1 MIVFIK
7 YSGDFMEII
16 EKVLSDIEHEF
27 LKITKEE
34 INVHPFKIYD
44 LMKIFSNP
52 DVTYIRDT
60 MMIISLLKLSKIMIF
75 DLLDLLK
82 KYYKCKAITKII
94 NNKEFI
100 IVYFKTNFIT
110 DIFKNKTDWMYVDYY
125 FTLKNLSIKN
135 VYLMPSI
142 KYLNNQYEFKLIF
155 EYENKLYYFSDSD
168 YFNLDIDKIYYI
180 DYKYEKRKNGRLIK
194 VDYYLSN
201 KLKEEEITNLIFE
214 DNY

>member
-1 MIVFIK
+1 
-7 YSGDFMEII
+7 MEII
-16 EKVLSDIEHEF
+16 EKVLSNVEHEF

-125 FTLKNLSIKN
+125 FTLKNLAIKN

-180 DYKYEKRKNGRLIK
+180 DYKYEKKKNCRLIK
-194 VDYYLSN
+194 IDYYLSN
-201 KLKEEEITNLIFE
+201 KLKEEEIANLIFE
-214 DNY
+214 DNYW

>member
-1 MIVFIK
+1 
-7 YSGDFMEII
+7 
-16 EKVLSDIEHEF
+16 
-27 LKITKEE
+27 
-34 INVHPFKIYD
+34 
-44 LMKIFSNP
+44 
-52 DVTYIRDT
+52 

-214 DNY
+214 DNYW